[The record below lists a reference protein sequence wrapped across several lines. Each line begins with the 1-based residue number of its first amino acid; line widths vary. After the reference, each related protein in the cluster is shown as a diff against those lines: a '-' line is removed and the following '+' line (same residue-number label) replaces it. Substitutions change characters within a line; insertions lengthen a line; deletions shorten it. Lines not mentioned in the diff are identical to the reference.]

1 MVSKKTNPA
10 EKVIKVYAG
19 NRENSGRKL
28 TEGGPQ
34 WVVGIGASAG
44 GLEAVRQL
52 LEHIPADTGI
62 AFIVLQHF
70 APARES
76 ALPEL
81 LAEVTS
87 MPVKRVTDGTR
98 VKSNCVYVIPDNA
111 NMTIAKDVLTLSPR
125 SKMALTRH
133 PIDGF
138 LCSLAEDKHN
148 RAIGIILSGMGSDG
162 TLGLQAIKAKGGIT
176 FAQNEK
182 SARYSEMPG
191 KAIKAGYVDFELT
204 PAQIADELVRLARH
218 PGISTV
224 DRIKPGMK
232 RTGSLKSKAQ
242 LEQGLRSTRDHLQS
256 VIRQQEHHA
265 EELQAAIEAIQSSNE
280 ELQSLNDELMTS
292 QAQLQAANE
301 KLTRSNHEWLQ
312 INNDLVNLL
321 SNIQIPI
328 VMIGHDLRVRHFTPT
343 ARHLLN
349 LDTADIG
356 RPITDLTLKVRL
368 PQLPQLLR
376 DAMENLHSTEQ
387 QLQDQNG
394 RWYSLRIRPY
404 TTLEKRVEGAV
415 IAMVDID
422 QLKQEADS
430 LLRESEAR
438 FRIMA
443 DSAPMPIW
451 VKGANGGGAFA
462 NKASLDLFGQFP
474 AATPNFVWETFLH
487 PDDKEQFVSSYFK
500 AFDARTP
507 FRCQARLQNIKGEY
521 RWYDSL
527 GTPRFSMSGE
537 FLGYVGAAMD
547 ITEIKRGELHSEFI
561 NHLDLALSQITGQHE
576 SIRLMTGRLA
586 EYLGVSRCFLWETG
600 VAECT
605 GSAQC
610 IPPEFRDVLERGQ
623 TTVVNDVKADPRMRD
638 FAARCEPL
646 GIGAVVFVPILS
658 EGRWEAVL
666 TASQSQPRDWRPD
679 EVQLMR
685 DVATR
690 LWLAVKR
697 ARAVEALRESEE
709 RARRVL
715 AEQMLAG
722 IAECDASG
730 KFTMVNQ
737 RYCDITGWSKSEL
750 LGMRISDVT
759 HPDDWPSNA
768 ELYRRL
774 FEAGESFFIETRCR
788 RKDHSEIWVHTHVSP
803 IRKAQG
809 KIEESVAV
817 VIDVTSRKRA
827 EQELAAAKD
836 RLAADLDAMTRL
848 QKISATF
855 VREGGSPPL
864 AEIVEAAVAI
874 TRADKGDMRLFD
886 STSEKFTLVAHRGF
900 ESPLL
905 DFWNTEQS
913 SGAYSAALK
922 RGQRLIVENVT
933 VSPSFIGTFELDV
946 VLQAGLMALQATPVL
961 SRSGKLLA
969 VLATYYETPGRPEEL
984 AFRPLDLL
992 ARQAGDIIEH
1002 AQSEADLRSAYE
1014 QAEAATRAK
1023 DEFLAVV
1030 SHELRGPLTSVLG
1043 YARLLH
1049 REIDKGPAEHF
1060 VDVIERNGKAQLQ
1073 LIEDLLDTARII
1085 RGKLKLE
1092 VQPVDPAD
1100 VIRTALDIA
1109 RPAAQ
1114 AKDIELRD
1122 VLDPFAGQ
1130 ITGDPARL
1138 QQVVW
1143 NLLSNAIKFTP
1154 NGGRV
1159 EVTLG
1164 RAERSVQIVVRD
1176 TGIGID
1182 PNFLPYVFERFRQSD
1197 MSSKRR
1203 VGGLGLGLS
1212 LVKHLVEL
1220 HGGSV
1225 DVKSAGRGATFT
1237 VRLPVRAVYTAP
1249 SKHGSTITTPAGAAK
1264 PLSGVRTLIVD
1275 DEQEVRTLL
1284 TLTLESL
1291 GAKTEAVSSAK
1302 EAVERLLR
1310 QEPRERFDVLI
1321 ADIVMPQEDGYTLMR
1336 KVRALSAEKGGNIP
1350 AIALT
1355 AYGAT
1360 EHRMRALETG
1370 FQTCAV
1376 KPVDPDELVVAIQGL
1391 IKAIDQRRIAEA

>member
-1 MVSKKTNPA
+1 
-10 EKVIKVYAG
+10 
-19 NRENSGRKL
+19 
-28 TEGGPQ
+28 
-34 WVVGIGASAG
+34 
-44 GLEAVRQL
+44 
-52 LEHIPADTGI
+52 
-62 AFIVLQHF
+62 
-70 APARES
+70 
-76 ALPEL
+76 
-81 LAEVTS
+81 
-87 MPVKRVTDGTR
+87 
-98 VKSNCVYVIPDNA
+98 
-111 NMTIAKDVLTLSPR
+111 
-125 SKMALTRH
+125 
-133 PIDGF
+133 
-138 LCSLAEDKHN
+138 
-148 RAIGIILSGMGSDG
+148 
-162 TLGLQAIKAKGGIT
+162 
-176 FAQNEK
+176 
-182 SARYSEMPG
+182 
-191 KAIKAGYVDFELT
+191 
-204 PAQIADELVRLARH
+204 
-218 PGISTV
+218 
-224 DRIKPGMK
+224 
-232 RTGSLKSKAQ
+232 
-242 LEQGLRSTRDHLQS
+242 
-256 VIRQQEHHA
+256 
-265 EELQAAIEAIQSSNE
+265 
-280 ELQSLNDELMTS
+280 MTS

-387 QLQDQNG
+387 QLQDQHG

-422 QLKQEADS
+422 QLKQDADS

-451 VKGANGGGAFA
+451 VKGANGGSAFA

-474 AATPNFVWETFLH
+474 PETPGFVWETFLH

-576 SIRLMTGRLA
+576 SIRLMTG
-586 EYLGVSRCFLWETG
+586 
-600 VAECT
+600 
-605 GSAQC
+605 
-610 IPPEFRDVLERGQ
+610 
-623 TTVVNDVKADPRMRD
+623 
-638 FAARCEPL
+638 
-646 GIGAVVFVPILS
+646 
-658 EGRWEAVL
+658 
-666 TASQSQPRDWRPD
+666 
-679 EVQLMR
+679 
-685 DVATR
+685 
-690 LWLAVKR
+690 WLAVKR

-946 VLQAGLMALQATPVL
+946 MLQAGLMALQATPVL

-992 ARQAGDIIEH
+992 ARQAGDMIEH

-1049 REIDKGPAEHF
+1049 REIGKGPAEHF

-1085 RGKLKLE
+1085 RGKLRLE
-1092 VQPVDPAD
+1092 VQPMDPAD

-1122 VLDPFAGQ
+1122 VLDPSAGQ

-1225 DVKSAGRGATFT
+1225 DVKSAGRGATYT

-1249 SKHGSTITTPAGAAK
+1249 SKQGS
-1264 PLSGVRTLIVD
+1264 
-1275 DEQEVRTLL
+1275 
-1284 TLTLESL
+1284 
-1291 GAKTEAVSSAK
+1291 
-1302 EAVERLLR
+1302 
-1310 QEPRERFDVLI
+1310 
-1321 ADIVMPQEDGYTLMR
+1321 
-1336 KVRALSAEKGGNIP
+1336 
-1350 AIALT
+1350 
-1355 AYGAT
+1355 
-1360 EHRMRALETG
+1360 
-1370 FQTCAV
+1370 
-1376 KPVDPDELVVAIQGL
+1376 
-1391 IKAIDQRRIAEA
+1391 